1 VELLTDII
9 TQLKKSNM
17 KICFIGT
24 GYVGLVSG
32 VCFSD
37 LGNNVIC
44 IDKDREKLSRLEN
57 GDIPIFEP
65 GLSELVRKNLDAG
78 RLSFSD
84 DLIGSIN
91 KSDIVFIAVG
101 TPTAKDGVSADL
113 SQVFSVVQLIS
124 KKIKS
129 HKIIVTKS
137 TVPIGTGDKIEKI
150 LNKNKKKEGLFTV
163 VSNPEFLREGEA
175 IKDFKYPDRIVIGA
189 NERQVIK
196 IFNDL
201 YRPLVNKGAA
211 FVSCS
216 RRAAELIKYASNA
229 FLATKI
235 SFINEI
241 ANLCEKVHVNVDD
254 VALGIGLD
262 KRIGSRFLRAG
273 PAYGGS
279 CFPKDTKALA
289 KVGKN
294 YNSPL
299 SIVNTVINF
308 NENRKQDIEN
318 NIYKILHNKIKNKL
332 VCFLGVTFKANTDD
346 LRDSSAVNLISK
358 FSKKGAKINYYEPSG
373 SKEILDKQKN
383 VNYFDELYTATKN
396 VDLIII
402 HTEWDEF
409 KNLNFSKIKNNNK
422 KIIIYDLRN
431 LYDSKSFNNKKNI
444 TYYSIGRPVNA

>member
-1 VELLTDII
+1 
-9 TQLKKSNM
+9 M

-44 IDKDREKLSRLEN
+44 IDKDREKLSRLVN

-113 SQVFSVVQLIS
+113 SQVFSVAQLIS
-124 KKIKS
+124 KKIKT

-150 LNKNKKKEGLFTV
+150 LNKNKKKGLFTI

-175 IKDFKYPDRIVIGA
+175 IKDFKYPDRVVIGA
-189 NERQVIK
+189 NDKKVIK
-196 IFNDL
+196 IFNEL
-201 YRPLVNKGAA
+201 YRPIVNKGAA
-211 FVSCS
+211 FVSSS

-289 KVGKN
+289 KVGKHH
-294 YNSPL
+294 NSPL
-299 SIVNTVINF
+299 SIVNAVINF
-308 NENRKQDIEN
+308 NEKRKKDIEN
-318 NIYKILHNKIKNKL
+318 NIYRILHNKIKNKTI
-332 VCFLGVTFKANTDD
+332 CFLGVTFKANTDD
-346 LRDSSAVNLISK
+346 LRDSSAINLISK
-358 FSKKGAKINYYEPSG
+358 FIKKGAKINYYEPSG
-373 SKEILDKQKN
+373 NKEILDKQKK
-383 VNYFDELYTATKN
+383 VNYFDDLYSSTKN
-396 VDLIII
+396 ADLIII

-422 KIIIYDLRN
+422 KITIYDLRN
-431 LYDSKSFNNKKNI
+431 LYDSKSFNNKNNI

>member
-1 VELLTDII
+1 
-9 TQLKKSNM
+9 M

-84 DLIGSIN
+84 DFIGSIN

-113 SQVFSVVQLIS
+113 SQVFSVAQLIS

-137 TVPIGTGDKIEKI
+137 TVPVGTGDKIEKI
-150 LNKNKKKEGLFTV
+150 LNKNKKKGLFTI

-332 VCFLGVTFKANTDD
+332 ICFLGVTFKANTDD

-383 VNYFDELYTATKN
+383 VNYFDDLYTATKN

>member
-1 VELLTDII
+1 
-9 TQLKKSNM
+9 M

-37 LGNNVIC
+37 LGNSVIC
-44 IDKDREKLSRLEN
+44 IDKDREKLTQLEN

-84 DLIGSIN
+84 DLIGSIK

-113 SQVFSVVQLIS
+113 SQVFSVAKLIS
-124 KKIKS
+124 KGIKS

-150 LNKNKKKEGLFTV
+150 LNKNKKKGLFTII
-163 VSNPEFLREGEA
+163 SNPEFLREGEA
-175 IKDFKYPDRIVIGA
+175 IKDFKYPDRVVIGT
-189 NERQVIK
+189 NDKRVIK
-196 IFNDL
+196 IFNEL
-201 YRPLVNKGAA
+201 YRPIINKGAA

-241 ANLCEKVHVNVDD
+241 ANLCEKVHVNIDD
-254 VALGIGLD
+254 VSVGIGLD

-273 PAYGGS
+273 PAFGGS

-299 SIVNTVINF
+299 SIVNSVINF
-308 NENRKQDIEN
+308 NEKRKKDIEN
-318 NIYKILHNKIKNKL
+318 NIYKILHNKIKNKII
-332 VCFLGVTFKANTDD
+332 CFLGVTFKANTDD
-346 LRDSSAVNLISK
+346 LRDSSAINLISK
-358 FSKKGAKINYYEPSG
+358 FIKKGAKINYYDPTG
-373 SKEILDKQKN
+373 SKEILDKHKN
-383 VNYFDELYTATKN
+383 VKYFDDLYLAVKK

-431 LYDSKSFNNKKNI
+431 LYDNKSFINKNNI
-444 TYYSIGRPVNA
+444 SYYSIGRPFNA

>member
-1 VELLTDII
+1 
-9 TQLKKSNM
+9 M

-37 LGNNVIC
+37 LGNSVIC
-44 IDKDREKLSRLEN
+44 IDKDREKLTQLEN

-84 DLIGSIN
+84 DLIGSIK

-113 SQVFSVVQLIS
+113 SQVFTVAKLIS
-124 KKIKS
+124 KRIKS

-150 LNKNKKKEGLFTV
+150 LNKNKKKGLFTII
-163 VSNPEFLREGEA
+163 SNPEFLREGEA
-175 IKDFKYPDRIVIGA
+175 IKDFKYPDRVVIGT
-189 NERQVIK
+189 NDKRVIK
-196 IFNDL
+196 IFNEL
-201 YRPLVNKGAA
+201 YRPIINKGAA

-241 ANLCEKVHVNVDD
+241 ANLCEKVHVNIDD
-254 VALGIGLD
+254 VSVGIGLD

-299 SIVNTVINF
+299 SIVNSVINF
-308 NENRKQDIEN
+308 NEKRKKDIEN
-318 NIYKILHNKIKNKL
+318 NIYKILHNKIKNKII
-332 VCFLGVTFKANTDD
+332 CFLGVTFKANTDD
-346 LRDSSAVNLISK
+346 LRDSSAINLISK
-358 FSKKGAKINYYEPSG
+358 FVKKGAKINYYEPTG
-373 SKEILDKQKN
+373 SKEILDKHKN
-383 VNYFDELYTATKN
+383 VKYFDDLYLAVKK

-422 KIIIYDLRN
+422 KVFIYDLRN
-431 LYDSKSFNNKKNI
+431 LYDNKSFINKNNI
-444 TYYSIGRPVNA
+444 SYYSIGRPFNA

>member
-1 VELLTDII
+1 
-9 TQLKKSNM
+9 M

-44 IDKDREKLSRLEN
+44 VDKDREKLSSLEN

-113 SQVFSVVQLIS
+113 SQVFSVAQLIS

-150 LNKNKKKEGLFTV
+150 LNKNKKKGLFTI

-332 VCFLGVTFKANTDD
+332 ICFLGVTFKANTDD

-383 VNYFDELYTATKN
+383 VNYFDDLYTATKN

>member
-1 VELLTDII
+1 
-9 TQLKKSNM
+9 M

-44 IDKDREKLSRLEN
+44 IDKDKEKLNRLEN

-84 DLIGSIN
+84 DLVSSIV

-113 SQVFSVVQLIS
+113 SQVFSVAQLIS

-150 LNKNKKKEGLFTV
+150 LNKNKKKGLFTI

-175 IKDFKYPDRIVIGA
+175 IKDFKYPDRVVIGA
-189 NERQVIK
+189 NDKRVIK
-196 IFNDL
+196 IFNEL
-201 YRPLVNKGAA
+201 YRPIVNKGAA

-241 ANLCEKVHVNVDD
+241 ANLCEKVDVNVDD

-299 SIVNTVINF
+299 SIVNSVINF
-308 NENRKQDIEN
+308 NEKRKIDIEK
-318 NIYKILHNKIKNKL
+318 NIYKILNNKIKNKII
-332 VCFLGVTFKANTDD
+332 CFLGVTFKANTDD
-346 LRDSSAVNLISK
+346 LRDSSAINLISK
-358 FSKKGAKINYYEPSG
+358 FIKKGAKINYYEPSG
-373 SKEILDKQKN
+373 SKEVLNKHNN
-383 VNYFDELYTATKN
+383 VNYFDDLYLATSK
-396 VDLIII
+396 VDLIIV

-422 KIIIYDLRN
+422 KVTIYDLRN

>member
-1 VELLTDII
+1 MLVW
-9 TQLKKSNM
+9 
-17 KICFIGT
+17 
-24 GYVGLVSG
+24 VSG

-37 LGNNVIC
+37 LGNSVIC
-44 IDKDREKLSRLEN
+44 IDKDREKLTQLEN

-84 DLIGSIN
+84 DLIGSIK

-113 SQVFSVVQLIS
+113 SQVFSVAKLIS
-124 KKIKS
+124 KGIKS

-150 LNKNKKKEGLFTV
+150 LNKNKKKGLFTII
-163 VSNPEFLREGEA
+163 SNPEFLREGEA
-175 IKDFKYPDRIVIGA
+175 IKDFKYPDRVVIGT
-189 NERQVIK
+189 NDKRVIK
-196 IFNDL
+196 IFNEL
-201 YRPLVNKGAA
+201 YRPIINKGAA

-241 ANLCEKVHVNVDD
+241 ANLCEKVHVNIDD
-254 VALGIGLD
+254 VSVGIGLD

-299 SIVNTVINF
+299 SIVNSVINF
-308 NENRKQDIEN
+308 NEKRKKDIEN
-318 NIYKILHNKIKNKL
+318 NIYKILHNKIKNKII
-332 VCFLGVTFKANTDD
+332 CFLGVTFKANTDD
-346 LRDSSAVNLISK
+346 LRDSSAINLISK
-358 FSKKGAKINYYEPSG
+358 FIKKGAKINYYEPTG
-373 SKEILDKQKN
+373 SKEILDKHKN
-383 VNYFDELYTATKN
+383 VKYFDDLYLAVKK

-431 LYDSKSFNNKKNI
+431 LYDNKSFINQNDI
-444 TYYSIGRPVNA
+444 SYYSIGRPFNA

>member
-1 VELLTDII
+1 
-9 TQLKKSNM
+9 M

-37 LGNNVIC
+37 LGNSVIC
-44 IDKDREKLSRLEN
+44 IDKDREKLTQLEN

-84 DLIGSIN
+84 DLIGSIK

-113 SQVFSVVQLIS
+113 SQVFTVAKLIS
-124 KKIKS
+124 KRIKS

-150 LNKNKKKEGLFTV
+150 LNKNKKKGLFTII
-163 VSNPEFLREGEA
+163 SNPEFLREGEA
-175 IKDFKYPDRIVIGA
+175 IKDFKYPDRVVIGT
-189 NERQVIK
+189 NDKRVIK
-196 IFNDL
+196 IFNEL
-201 YRPLVNKGAA
+201 YRPIINKGAA

-241 ANLCEKVHVNVDD
+241 ANLCEKVHVNIDD
-254 VALGIGLD
+254 VSVGIGLD

-299 SIVNTVINF
+299 SIVNSVINF
-308 NENRKQDIEN
+308 NEKRKKDIEN
-318 NIYKILHNKIKNKL
+318 NIYKILHNKIKNKTI
-332 VCFLGVTFKANTDD
+332 CFLGVTFKANTDD
-346 LRDSSAVNLISK
+346 LRDSSAINLISK
-358 FSKKGAKINYYEPSG
+358 FVKKGAKINYYEPTG
-373 SKEILDKQKN
+373 SKEILDKHKN
-383 VNYFDELYTATKN
+383 VKYFDDLYLAVKK

-422 KIIIYDLRN
+422 KVIIYDLRN
-431 LYDSKSFNNKKNI
+431 LYDNKSFINKNNI
-444 TYYSIGRPVNA
+444 SYYSIGRPFNA

>member
-1 VELLTDII
+1 
-9 TQLKKSNM
+9 M

-44 IDKDREKLSRLEN
+44 VDKDREKLSRLEN

-113 SQVFSVVQLIS
+113 SQVFSVAQLIS

-150 LNKNKKKEGLFTV
+150 LNKNKKKGLFTI

-196 IFNDL
+196 IFNNL

-383 VNYFDELYTATKN
+383 VNYFDDLYTATKN

>member
-1 VELLTDII
+1 
-9 TQLKKSNM
+9 M
-17 KICFIGT
+17 KICFVGT

-37 LGNNVIC
+37 LGNSVIC
-44 IDKDREKLSRLEN
+44 IDKDKEKLARLEN
-57 GDIPIFEP
+57 VDIPIFEP
-65 GLSELVRKNLDAG
+65 GLSELVRKNLEAG

-84 DLIGSIN
+84 DLISSIK

-113 SQVFSVVQLIS
+113 SQVFSVARLIS
-124 KKIKS
+124 KRIKS

-150 LNKNKKKEGLFTV
+150 LNKNKKKGLFTII
-163 VSNPEFLREGEA
+163 SNPEFLREGEA

-189 NERQVIK
+189 NDRRVIK
-196 IFNDL
+196 IFNEL
-201 YRPLVNKGAA
+201 YRPIINKGAA

-241 ANLCEKVHVNVDD
+241 ANLCEKVNVNIDD

-299 SIVNTVINF
+299 SIINSVINF
-308 NENRKQDIEN
+308 NEKRKEDIEN
-318 NIYKILHNKIKNKL
+318 NIYKILRHKIKNKII
-332 VCFLGVTFKANTDD
+332 CFLGVTFKANTDD
-346 LRDSSAVNLISK
+346 LRDSSAINLISK
-358 FSKKGAKINYYEPSG
+358 FIKRGAKINYYEPTG
-373 SKEILDKQKN
+373 SKDVLDKHKN
-383 VNYFDELYTATKN
+383 VKYYDDLYLAAKK

-422 KIIIYDLRN
+422 KVIIYDLRN
-431 LYDSKSFNNKKNI
+431 LYDNETFINKNNI
-444 TYYSIGRPVNA
+444 TYYSIGRTVNA

>member
-1 VELLTDII
+1 
-9 TQLKKSNM
+9 M

-44 IDKDREKLSRLEN
+44 IDKDKEKLTQLKN

-84 DLIGSIN
+84 DLIGSIK

-113 SQVFSVVQLIS
+113 SQVFSVAKLIS
-124 KKIKS
+124 KGIKS

-150 LNKNKKKEGLFTV
+150 LNKNKKKGLFTII
-163 VSNPEFLREGEA
+163 SNPEFLREGEA
-175 IKDFKYPDRIVIGA
+175 IKDFKYPDRVVIGT
-189 NERQVIK
+189 NDKRVIK
-196 IFNDL
+196 IFNEL
-201 YRPLVNKGAA
+201 YRPIINKGAA
-211 FVSCS
+211 FVYCS

-241 ANLCEKVHVNVDD
+241 ANLCEKVHVNIDD
-254 VALGIGLD
+254 VSVGIGLD

-299 SIVNTVINF
+299 SIVNSVINF
-308 NENRKQDIEN
+308 NEKRKKNIEN
-318 NIYKILHNKIKNKL
+318 NIYKILHNKIKNKII
-332 VCFLGVTFKANTDD
+332 CFLGVTFKANTDD
-346 LRDSSAVNLISK
+346 LRDSSAINLISK
-358 FSKKGAKINYYEPSG
+358 FIKKGAKINYYEPTG
-373 SKEILDKQKN
+373 SKEILDKHKN
-383 VNYFDELYTATKN
+383 VKYFNDLYLAVKK

-422 KIIIYDLRN
+422 KVIIYDLRN
-431 LYDSKSFNNKKNI
+431 LYDNKSFLNKNNI
-444 TYYSIGRPVNA
+444 SYYSIGRPFNA

>member
-113 SQVFSVVQLIS
+113 SQVFSVAQLIS

-150 LNKNKKKEGLFTV
+150 LNKNKKKGLFTI

-383 VNYFDELYTATKN
+383 VNYFDDLYTATKN

>member
-1 VELLTDII
+1 
-9 TQLKKSNM
+9 M

-37 LGNNVIC
+37 LGNSVIC
-44 IDKDREKLSRLEN
+44 IDKDREKLTQLEN

-84 DLIGSIN
+84 DLIGSIK

-113 SQVFSVVQLIS
+113 SQVFSVAKLIS
-124 KKIKS
+124 KGIKS

-150 LNKNKKKEGLFTV
+150 LNKNKKKGLFTII
-163 VSNPEFLREGEA
+163 SNPEFLREGEA
-175 IKDFKYPDRIVIGA
+175 IKDFKYPDRVVIGT
-189 NERQVIK
+189 NDKRVIK
-196 IFNDL
+196 IFNEL
-201 YRPLVNKGAA
+201 YRPIINKGAA

-241 ANLCEKVHVNVDD
+241 ANLCEKVHVNIDD
-254 VALGIGLD
+254 VSVGIGLD

-299 SIVNTVINF
+299 SIVNSVINF
-308 NENRKQDIEN
+308 NEKRKKDIEN
-318 NIYKILHNKIKNKL
+318 NIYKILHNKIKNKII
-332 VCFLGVTFKANTDD
+332 CFLGVTFKANTDD
-346 LRDSSAVNLISK
+346 LRDSSAINLISK
-358 FSKKGAKINYYEPSG
+358 FVKKGAKINYYEPTG
-373 SKEILDKQKN
+373 SKEILDKHKN
-383 VNYFDELYTATKN
+383 VKYFDDLYLAVKK

-409 KNLNFSKIKNNNK
+409 KNLNFSNIKNNNK
-422 KIIIYDLRN
+422 KVIIYDLRN
-431 LYDSKSFNNKKNI
+431 LYDNRSFINKNNI
-444 TYYSIGRPVNA
+444 SYYSIGRPFNA

>member
-1 VELLTDII
+1 
-9 TQLKKSNM
+9 M

-44 IDKDREKLSRLEN
+44 VDKDKDKLSRLEN

-65 GLSELVRKNLDAG
+65 GLSELVKKNLSAG

-84 DLIGSIN
+84 DLISSIN
-91 KSDIVFIAVG
+91 RSDIIFIAVG

-113 SQVFSVVQLIS
+113 SQVFSVAQLIS

-129 HKIIVTKS
+129 NKIIVTKS

-150 LNKNKKKEGLFTV
+150 LNKNKKKGNFTI

-175 IKDFKYPDRIVIGA
+175 IKDFKYPDRVVIGA
-189 NERQVIK
+189 NDKKVIK
-196 IFNDL
+196 IFNEL
-201 YRPLVNKGAA
+201 YRPIVNKGAA
-211 FVSCS
+211 FVPCS

-241 ANLCEKVHVNVDD
+241 ANLCERVNVNVDD

-299 SIVNTVINF
+299 SIVNSVINF
-308 NENRKQDIEN
+308 NEKRKSYIEK
-318 NIYKILHNKIKNKL
+318 NIYKILQNKIKNK
-332 VCFLGVTFKANTDD
+332 VICFLGVTFKANTDD
-346 LRDSSAVNLISK
+346 LRDSSAINLISN
-358 FSKKGAKINYYEPSG
+358 FIKKGAKINYYEPSG
-373 SKEILDKQKN
+373 AKEILDKHKN
-383 VNYFDELYTATKN
+383 VSYFDDIYLATQK

-409 KNLNFSKIKNNNK
+409 KNLNFSKIINNNK
-422 KIIIYDLRN
+422 KKIIYDLRN
-431 LYDSKSFNNKKNI
+431 LYDSKYFNNKNNI

>member
-1 VELLTDII
+1 
-9 TQLKKSNM
+9 M
-17 KICFIGT
+17 KICFIGS

-44 IDKDREKLSRLEN
+44 IDKDRKKLSRLEN

-113 SQVFSVVQLIS
+113 SQVFSVAQLIS

-150 LNKNKKKEGLFTV
+150 LNKNKKKGLFTI

-332 VCFLGVTFKANTDD
+332 ICFLGVTFKANTDD

-383 VNYFDELYTATKN
+383 VNYFDDLYTATKN

>member
-1 VELLTDII
+1 
-9 TQLKKSNM
+9 M
-17 KICFIGT
+17 KICFVGT

-37 LGNNVIC
+37 LGNSVIC
-44 IDKDREKLSRLEN
+44 IDKDKEKLARLEN

-65 GLSELVRKNLDAG
+65 GLSELVRKNLEAG

-84 DLIGSIN
+84 DLIGSIK

-113 SQVFSVVQLIS
+113 SQVFSVARLIS
-124 KKIKS
+124 KRVKS

-150 LNKNKKKEGLFTV
+150 LNKNKKKGLFTII
-163 VSNPEFLREGEA
+163 SNPEFLREGEA
-175 IKDFKYPDRIVIGA
+175 IKDFKYPDRVVIGA
-189 NERQVIK
+189 NDRRVIK
-196 IFNDL
+196 IFNEL
-201 YRPLVNKGAA
+201 YRPIINKGAA

-241 ANLCEKVHVNVDD
+241 ANLCEKVNVNIDD

-299 SIVNTVINF
+299 SIINSVINF
-308 NENRKQDIEN
+308 NEKRKEDIEN
-318 NIYKILHNKIKNKL
+318 NIYKILRHKIKNKII
-332 VCFLGVTFKANTDD
+332 CFLGVTFKANTDD
-346 LRDSSAVNLISK
+346 LRDSSAINLISK
-358 FSKKGAKINYYEPSG
+358 FIKRGAKINYYEPTG
-373 SKEILDKQKN
+373 SKDVLDKHKN
-383 VNYFDELYTATKN
+383 VKYYDDLYLAAKK

-422 KIIIYDLRN
+422 KVIIYDLRN
-431 LYDSKSFNNKKNI
+431 LYNNETFINKNNI
-444 TYYSIGRPVNA
+444 TYYSIGRTVNA

>member
-1 VELLTDII
+1 
-9 TQLKKSNM
+9 M

-44 IDKDREKLSRLEN
+44 VDKDKDKLSRLEN

-65 GLSELVRKNLDAG
+65 GLSELVKKNLSAG

-84 DLIGSIN
+84 DLISSIN
-91 KSDIVFIAVG
+91 KSDIIFIAVG

-113 SQVFSVVQLIS
+113 SQVFSVAQLIS

-150 LNKNKKKEGLFTV
+150 LNKNKKKGLFTI

-175 IKDFKYPDRIVIGA
+175 IKDFKYPDRVVIGA
-189 NERQVIK
+189 NDNKVIK
-196 IFNDL
+196 IFNEL
-201 YRPLVNKGAA
+201 YRPIINKGAA
-211 FVSCS
+211 FVPCS

-241 ANLCEKVHVNVDD
+241 ANLCEKVNVNVDD

-294 YNSPL
+294 FNSPL
-299 SIVNTVINF
+299 SIVNSVINF
-308 NENRKQDIEN
+308 NEKRKTYIEK
-318 NIYKILHNKIKNKL
+318 NIYKILQNKIKNKII
-332 VCFLGVTFKANTDD
+332 CFLGVTFKANTDD
-346 LRDSSAVNLISK
+346 LRDSSAINLISK
-358 FSKKGAKINYYEPSG
+358 FIKKGAKINYYEPSG
-373 SKEILDKQKN
+373 TKEILDKHKN
-383 VNYFDELYTATKN
+383 VNYFDDIYLATQK

-409 KNLNFSKIKNNNK
+409 KNLNFSKIMNNNK
-422 KIIIYDLRN
+422 KVIIYDLRN
-431 LYDSKSFNNKKNI
+431 LYDSKYFNNKNSI

>member
-1 VELLTDII
+1 
-9 TQLKKSNM
+9 M
-17 KICFIGT
+17 KICFVGT

-37 LGNNVIC
+37 LGNSVIC
-44 IDKDREKLSRLEN
+44 IDRDKEKLARLKN

-65 GLSELVRKNLDAG
+65 GLSELVRKNLEAG

-84 DLIGSIN
+84 DLIGSIK

-113 SQVFSVVQLIS
+113 SQVFSVARLIS
-124 KKIKS
+124 KRVKS

-150 LNKNKKKEGLFTV
+150 LNKNKKKGLFTII
-163 VSNPEFLREGEA
+163 SNPEFLREGEA
-175 IKDFKYPDRIVIGA
+175 IKDFKYPDRVVIGA
-189 NERQVIK
+189 NDRRVIK
-196 IFNDL
+196 IFNEL
-201 YRPLVNKGAA
+201 YRPIINKGAA

-241 ANLCEKVHVNVDD
+241 ANLCEKVNVNIDD

-299 SIVNTVINF
+299 SIINSVINF
-308 NENRKQDIEN
+308 NEKRKEDIEN
-318 NIYKILHNKIKNKL
+318 NIYKILRHKIKNKII
-332 VCFLGVTFKANTDD
+332 CFLGVTFKANTDD
-346 LRDSSAVNLISK
+346 LRDSSAINLISK
-358 FSKKGAKINYYEPSG
+358 FIKRGAKINYYEPTG
-373 SKEILDKQKN
+373 SKDVLDKHKN
-383 VNYFDELYTATKN
+383 VKYYDDLYLAAKK

-422 KIIIYDLRN
+422 KVIIYDLRN
-431 LYDSKSFNNKKNI
+431 LYNNETFINKNNI
-444 TYYSIGRPVNA
+444 TYYSIGRTVNA

>member
-1 VELLTDII
+1 
-9 TQLKKSNM
+9 M

-44 IDKDREKLSRLEN
+44 IDKDKDKLNRLEN
-57 GDIPIFEP
+57 GIIPIFEP
-65 GLSELVRKNLDAG
+65 GLSELVKKNIDAG

-84 DLIGSIN
+84 DLISSIN

-113 SQVFSVVQLIS
+113 SQVFSVAQLIS

-129 HKIIVTKS
+129 RKIIVTKS
-137 TVPIGTGDKIEKI
+137 TVPIGTGDKIERI
-150 LNKNKKKEGLFTV
+150 LNKNKKKGLFQI

-175 IKDFKYPDRIVIGA
+175 IKDFKYPDRVVIGA
-189 NERQVIK
+189 NDKKVIK
-196 IFNDL
+196 LFNEL
-201 YRPLVNKGAA
+201 YRPIINKGAA
-211 FVSCS
+211 FVACS

-254 VALGIGLD
+254 VAVGIGLD

-294 YNSPL
+294 FNSPL

-308 NENRKQDIEN
+308 NENRKKNIEN
-318 NIYKILHNKIKNKL
+318 NIYKILNNKIKNKL
-332 VCFLGVTFKANTDD
+332 ICFLGVTFKANTDD
-346 LRDSSAVNLISK
+346 LRDSSAINLIFK
-358 FSKKGAKINYYEPSG
+358 FIKKGAKINYYEPSG
-373 SKEILDKQKN
+373 NKEILDKQKN
-383 VNYFDELYTATKN
+383 VNYFNDLYSATKN
-396 VDLIII
+396 VDLIVI

-409 KNLNFSKIKNNNK
+409 KNLNFSKIKNNRK

-431 LYDSKSFNNKKNI
+431 LYDNSYFNNKNNI
-444 TYYSIGRPVNA
+444 IYYSIGRPVNA

>member
-1 VELLTDII
+1 
-9 TQLKKSNM
+9 M

-37 LGNNVIC
+37 LGNSVIC
-44 IDKDREKLSRLEN
+44 IDKDREKLTQLEN

-84 DLIGSIN
+84 DLIGSIK

-113 SQVFSVVQLIS
+113 SQVFSVAKLIS
-124 KKIKS
+124 KGIKS

-150 LNKNKKKEGLFTV
+150 LNKNKKKGLFTII
-163 VSNPEFLREGEA
+163 SNPEFLREGEA
-175 IKDFKYPDRIVIGA
+175 IKDFKYPDRVVIGT
-189 NERQVIK
+189 NDKRVIK
-196 IFNDL
+196 IFNEL
-201 YRPLVNKGAA
+201 YRPIINKGAA

-241 ANLCEKVHVNVDD
+241 ANLCEKVHVNIDD
-254 VALGIGLD
+254 VSVGIGLD

-273 PAYGGS
+273 PAFGGS

-299 SIVNTVINF
+299 SIVNSVINF
-308 NENRKQDIEN
+308 NEKRKKDIEN
-318 NIYKILHNKIKNKL
+318 NIYKILHNKIKNKII
-332 VCFLGVTFKANTDD
+332 CFLGVTFKANTDD
-346 LRDSSAVNLISK
+346 LRDSSAINLISK
-358 FSKKGAKINYYEPSG
+358 FIKKGAKINYYEPTG
-373 SKEILDKQKN
+373 SKEILDKHKN
-383 VNYFDELYTATKN
+383 VKYFDDLYLAVKK

-422 KIIIYDLRN
+422 KVIIYDLRN
-431 LYDSKSFNNKKNI
+431 LYDNRSFINKNNI
-444 TYYSIGRPVNA
+444 SYYSIGRPFNA

>member
-1 VELLTDII
+1 
-9 TQLKKSNM
+9 M

-113 SQVFSVVQLIS
+113 SQVFSVAQLIS

-150 LNKNKKKEGLFTV
+150 LNKNKKKGLFTI

-346 LRDSSAVNLISK
+346 LRDSSAANLISK

-383 VNYFDELYTATKN
+383 VNYFDDLYTATKN

>member
-1 VELLTDII
+1 
-9 TQLKKSNM
+9 M
-17 KICFIGT
+17 KICFVGT

-37 LGNNVIC
+37 LGNSVIC
-44 IDKDREKLSRLEN
+44 IDKDKEKLTRLEN
-57 GDIPIFEP
+57 GDVPIFEP
-65 GLSELVRKNLDAG
+65 GLSELVTKNLDAG

-84 DLIGSIN
+84 DLISSIK

-113 SQVFSVVQLIS
+113 SQVFSVAQLIS
-124 KKIKS
+124 KRIKS

-150 LNKNKKKEGLFTV
+150 LNKNKKKGLFTII
-163 VSNPEFLREGEA
+163 SNPEFLREGEA
-175 IKDFKYPDRIVIGA
+175 IKDFKYPDRVVIGV
-189 NERQVIK
+189 NDRKVIK
-196 IFNDL
+196 IFNEL
-201 YRPLVNKGAA
+201 YRPIINKGAA
-211 FVSCS
+211 VVFCS

-241 ANLCEKVHVNVDD
+241 ANLCEKVHVNIDD

-299 SIVNTVINF
+299 SIVNSVINF
-308 NENRKQDIEN
+308 NEKRKKDIEN
-318 NIYKILHNKIKNKL
+318 NIYKILHNKIKNKII
-332 VCFLGVTFKANTDD
+332 CFLGVTFKANTDD
-346 LRDSSAVNLISK
+346 LRDSSAINLIFK
-358 FSKKGAKINYYEPSG
+358 FIKKGAKINYYEPTG
-373 SKEILDKQKN
+373 SKEVLDKHKN
-383 VNYFDELYTATKN
+383 VKYFDDLYLAAKK

-422 KIIIYDLRN
+422 KVIIYDLRN
-431 LYDSKSFNNKKNI
+431 LYDNKTFINKNII
-444 TYYSIGRPVNA
+444 TYYSIGRTVNA

>member
-1 VELLTDII
+1 
-9 TQLKKSNM
+9 M

-44 IDKDREKLSRLEN
+44 VDKDREKLSSLEN

-84 DLIGSIN
+84 DLIGSIK

-113 SQVFSVVQLIS
+113 SQVFSVAQLIS

-150 LNKNKKKEGLFTV
+150 LNKNKKKGLFTI

-332 VCFLGVTFKANTDD
+332 ICFLGVTFKANTDD

-383 VNYFDELYTATKN
+383 VNYFDDLYTATKN

>member
-1 VELLTDII
+1 
-9 TQLKKSNM
+9 M
-17 KICFIGT
+17 KICFVGT

-37 LGNNVIC
+37 LGNSVIC
-44 IDKDREKLSRLEN
+44 IDKDKEKLIRLEN

-65 GLSELVRKNLDAG
+65 GLSELVRKNLEAG

-84 DLIGSIN
+84 DLIGSIK

-124 KKIKS
+124 KRVKS

-150 LNKNKKKEGLFTV
+150 LNKNKKKGLFTII
-163 VSNPEFLREGEA
+163 SNPEFLREGEA

-189 NERQVIK
+189 NDRRVIK
-196 IFNDL
+196 IFNAL
-201 YRPLVNKGAA
+201 YRPIINKGAA

-216 RRAAELIKYASNA
+216 RRAAELIKYTSNA

-241 ANLCEKVHVNVDD
+241 ANLCEKVNVNIDD

-279 CFPKDTKALA
+279 CFPKDTKALS

-299 SIVNTVINF
+299 SIINSVINF
-308 NENRKQDIEN
+308 NEKRKKDIEN
-318 NIYKILHNKIKNKL
+318 NIYKILRNKIKNKII
-332 VCFLGVTFKANTDD
+332 CFLGVTFKANTDD
-346 LRDSSAVNLISK
+346 LRDSSAINLISK
-358 FSKKGAKINYYEPSG
+358 FTKKGAKINYYEPTG
-373 SKEILDKQKN
+373 SKDVLDKHKN
-383 VNYFDELYTATKN
+383 VKYYDDLYLAAKK

-422 KIIIYDLRN
+422 KVIIYDLRN
-431 LYDSKSFNNKKNI
+431 LYDNETFINKNNI
-444 TYYSIGRPVNA
+444 TYYSIGRTVNA

>member
-1 VELLTDII
+1 
-9 TQLKKSNM
+9 M

-37 LGNNVIC
+37 LGNSVIC
-44 IDKDREKLSRLEN
+44 IDKDREKLTQLEN

-84 DLIGSIN
+84 DLIGSIK

-113 SQVFSVVQLIS
+113 SQVFSVAKLIS
-124 KKIKS
+124 KGIKS

-137 TVPIGTGDKIEKI
+137 TVPIGTGDKIEKT
-150 LNKNKKKEGLFTV
+150 LNKNNKKGLFTII
-163 VSNPEFLREGEA
+163 SNPEFLREGEA
-175 IKDFKYPDRIVIGA
+175 IKDFKYPDRVVIGT
-189 NERQVIK
+189 NDKRVIK
-196 IFNDL
+196 IFNEL
-201 YRPLVNKGAA
+201 YRPIINKGAA

-241 ANLCEKVHVNVDD
+241 ANLCEKVHVNIDD
-254 VALGIGLD
+254 VSVGIGLD

-299 SIVNTVINF
+299 SIVNSVINF
-308 NENRKQDIEN
+308 NEKRKKDIEN
-318 NIYKILHNKIKNKL
+318 NIYKILHNKIKNKII
-332 VCFLGVTFKANTDD
+332 CFLGVTFKANTDD
-346 LRDSSAVNLISK
+346 LRDSSAINLISK
-358 FSKKGAKINYYEPSG
+358 FIKKGAKINYYEPTG
-373 SKEILDKQKN
+373 SKEILDKHKN
-383 VNYFDELYTATKN
+383 VKYFDDLYLAVKK

-422 KIIIYDLRN
+422 KVIIYDLRN
-431 LYDSKSFNNKKNI
+431 LYDNRSFINKNNI
-444 TYYSIGRPVNA
+444 SYYSIGRPFNA

>member
-1 VELLTDII
+1 
-9 TQLKKSNM
+9 M

-44 IDKDREKLSRLEN
+44 IDKDKDKLNRLEN
-57 GDIPIFEP
+57 GIIPIFEP
-65 GLSELVRKNLDAG
+65 GLSELVKKNIDAG

-84 DLIGSIN
+84 DLISSIN

-113 SQVFSVVQLIS
+113 TQVFSVAQLIS

-137 TVPIGTGDKIEKI
+137 TVPIGTGDKIERI
-150 LNKNKKKEGLFTV
+150 LNKNKKRGLFTI

-175 IKDFKYPDRIVIGA
+175 IKDFKYPDRVVIGA
-189 NERQVIK
+189 NDKKVIK
-196 IFNDL
+196 LFNEL
-201 YRPLVNKGAA
+201 YRPIINKGAA
-211 FVSCS
+211 FVACS

-254 VALGIGLD
+254 VAVGIGLD

-294 YNSPL
+294 FNSPL

-308 NENRKQDIEN
+308 NENRKKNIEN
-318 NIYKILHNKIKNKL
+318 NIYKILNNKIKNKL
-332 VCFLGVTFKANTDD
+332 ICFLGVTFKANTDD
-346 LRDSSAVNLISK
+346 LRDSSAINLIFK
-358 FSKKGAKINYYEPSG
+358 FIKKGAKINYYEPSG
-373 SKEILDKQKN
+373 NKEILDKQKN
-383 VNYFDELYTATKN
+383 VNYFNDLYSSTKN
-396 VDLIII
+396 VDLIVI

-409 KNLNFSKIKNNNK
+409 KNLNFSKIKNNRK

-431 LYDSKSFNNKKNI
+431 LYDNSYFNNKNNI
-444 TYYSIGRPVNA
+444 IYYSIGRPVNA

>member
-1 VELLTDII
+1 
-9 TQLKKSNM
+9 M

-37 LGNNVIC
+37 LGNSVIC
-44 IDKDREKLSRLEN
+44 IDKDREKLTQLEN

-65 GLSELVRKNLDAG
+65 GLSELVRKNLDDG

-84 DLIGSIN
+84 DLIGSIK

-113 SQVFSVVQLIS
+113 SQVFTVAKLIS
-124 KKIKS
+124 KRIKS

-150 LNKNKKKEGLFTV
+150 LNKNKKKGLFTII
-163 VSNPEFLREGEA
+163 SNPEFLREGEA
-175 IKDFKYPDRIVIGA
+175 IKDFKYPDRVVIGT
-189 NERQVIK
+189 NDKRVIK
-196 IFNDL
+196 IFNEL
-201 YRPLVNKGAA
+201 YRPIINKGAA

-241 ANLCEKVHVNVDD
+241 ANLCEKVHVNIDD
-254 VALGIGLD
+254 VSVGIGLD

-299 SIVNTVINF
+299 SIVNSVINF
-308 NENRKQDIEN
+308 NEKRKKDIEN
-318 NIYKILHNKIKNKL
+318 NIYKILHNKIKNKII
-332 VCFLGVTFKANTDD
+332 CFLGVTFKANTDD
-346 LRDSSAVNLISK
+346 LRDSSAINLISK
-358 FSKKGAKINYYEPSG
+358 FVKKGAKINYYEPTG
-373 SKEILDKQKN
+373 SKEILDKHKN
-383 VNYFDELYTATKN
+383 VKYFDDLYLAVKK

-422 KIIIYDLRN
+422 KVIIYDLRN
-431 LYDSKSFNNKKNI
+431 LYDNRSFINKNNI
-444 TYYSIGRPVNA
+444 SYYSIGRPFNA

>member
-1 VELLTDII
+1 
-9 TQLKKSNM
+9 M

-113 SQVFSVVQLIS
+113 SQVFSVAQLIS

-383 VNYFDELYTATKN
+383 VNYFDDLYTATKN

-431 LYDSKSFNNKKNI
+431 LYDSKSFNKKNI

>member
-1 VELLTDII
+1 
-9 TQLKKSNM
+9 M

-44 IDKDREKLSRLEN
+44 IDKDKDKLNRLEN
-57 GDIPIFEP
+57 GIIPIFEP
-65 GLSELVRKNLDAG
+65 GLSELVKKNIDAG

-84 DLIGSIN
+84 DLISSIN

-113 SQVFSVVQLIS
+113 SQVFSVAQLIS

-129 HKIIVTKS
+129 SKIIVTKS
-137 TVPIGTGDKIEKI
+137 TVPIGTGDKIERI
-150 LNKNKKKEGLFTV
+150 LNKNKKRGLFTI

-175 IKDFKYPDRIVIGA
+175 IKDFKYPDRVVIGA
-189 NERQVIK
+189 NDKKVIK
-196 IFNDL
+196 LFNEL
-201 YRPLVNKGAA
+201 YRPIINKGAA
-211 FVSCS
+211 FVACS

-254 VALGIGLD
+254 VAVGIGLD

-294 YNSPL
+294 FNSPL

-308 NENRKQDIEN
+308 NENRKKNIEN
-318 NIYKILHNKIKNKL
+318 NIYKILNNKIKNKL
-332 VCFLGVTFKANTDD
+332 ICFLGVTFKANTDD
-346 LRDSSAVNLISK
+346 LRDSSAINLIFK
-358 FSKKGAKINYYEPSG
+358 FIKKGAKINYYEPSG
-373 SKEILDKQKN
+373 NKEILDKQKN
-383 VNYFDELYTATKN
+383 VNYFNDLYSSTKN
-396 VDLIII
+396 VDLIVI

-409 KNLNFSKIKNNNK
+409 KNLNFSKIKNNRK

-431 LYDSKSFNNKKNI
+431 LYDYSYFNNKNNI
-444 TYYSIGRPVNA
+444 IYYSIGRPVNA